1 MRVIFVIGRES
12 NRRYI
17 TDDFKVEGGYCK
29 LNQTSEQ
36 LSSYYTTNELT
47 LMRNNGGNMRNKL
60 VL

>member
-17 TDDFKVEGGYCK
+17 NDFKVEGGYCE